1 MKKIAIGCMAL
12 ALMATSC
19 NKNGMGEPQK
29 PETFMDTVATVLGES
44 EGMGFLNFIQ
54 NAPEE
59 DKAKMDKD
67 AIIAGMKLVLLADTT
82 ESFQQGMQ
90 MGMRYASM
98 FQQMRAAGMDVN
110 SDMFLANLAKALKA
124 DSVSQQQLDQIMPKA
139 QAIMGQVSERMQAH
153 MMAEQ
158 QKTQAAMQEKFEKN
172 VKAGQD
178 YIAKIKSEDP
188 EIKTTESGLSYKIEK
203 QGTGAVAKDGDK
215 VSVIYTGKLI
225 DGTEFD
231 SSNGEKVEFPTDAV
245 IPGFKEAL
253 TKSPQEPNS
262 NSTFRR
268 NSLTARTEL
277 RTSSR
282 ARHWCSIWKSFDF
295 PPVKRF

>member
-188 EIKTTESGLSYKIEK
+188 EIRTTESGLSYKIEK

-245 IPGFKEAL
+245 IPGFKEA
-253 TKSPQEPNS
+253 
-262 NSTFRR
+262 RR
-268 NSLTARTEL
+268 NQTQTLHSAGTRL
-277 RTSSR
+277 RPERNSEHR
-282 ARHWCSIWKSFDF
+282 AGLDTGVRSGNPLIFLRSNGSE
-295 PPVKRF
+295 R

>member
-110 SDMFLANLAKALKA
+110 SVMFLANLAKALKA

-178 YIAKIKSEDP
+178 YMAKIKSEDP

-231 SSNGEKVEFPTDAV
+231 SSNGENVEFPTDAV

-253 TKSPQEPNS
+253 TKFPAGTKLKLYIPQELAYGQNGTQNIEPG
-262 NSTFRR
+262 ST
-268 NSLTARTEL
+268 LV
-277 RTSSR
+277 
-282 ARHWCSIWKSFDF
+282 FDLEIL
-295 PPVKRF
+295 